1 MEEEKKTMDDF
12 AEELEASYKAAEES
26 GAQDSEELDPVWAT
40 LQQYMDDKEVL
51 NVKIGGVVNAGVI
64 AYVDGVRGFIP
75 ASRLSLDHVDDLNEW
90 LNKKIRVRVI
100 TVDPEKKRLVL
111 SAREILRDEARAE
124 AKQKEK
130 EAFDQIKVG
139 DVLDG
144 KVENLKD
151 YGAFIRLANGLSG
164 LVHVSQISDKRVTS
178 PEKVL
183 KVGQDVQVKVIAIK
197 DGKLSLSMKALL
209 VKEDEPVED
218 EHYTMPKSENIS
230 TNLGS
235 LLANLKL

>member
-1 MEEEKKTMDDF
+1 MEEKLTMDDF
-12 AEELEASYKAAEES
+12 KEELEASYKAAEKS

-64 AYVDGVRGFIP
+64 AYVDG
-75 ASRLSLDHVDDLNEW
+75 
-90 LNKKIRVRVI
+90 VRVI

-209 VKEDEPVED
+209 VKEDEPAED

-235 LLANLKL
+235 LLAPLIVKDTFVHCFPSSPVLVPR

>member
-1 MEEEKKTMDDF
+1 MEEKLTMDDF
-12 AEELEASYKAAEES
+12 KEELEASYKAAEES

-209 VKEDEPVED
+209 VKEDEPTED

>member
-1 MEEEKKTMDDF
+1 MEEKLTMDDF
-12 AEELEASYKAAEES
+12 KEELEASYKAAEES

-111 SAREILRDEARAE
+111 SAE

-209 VKEDEPVED
+209 VKEDEPAED

>member
-1 MEEEKKTMDDF
+1 M
-12 AEELEASYKAAEES
+12 
-26 GAQDSEELDPVWAT
+26 
-40 LQQYMDDKEVL
+40 
-51 NVKIGGVVNAGVI
+51 
-64 AYVDGVRGFIP
+64 
-75 ASRLSLDHVDDLNEW
+75 
-90 LNKKIRVRVI
+90 I

-178 PEKVL
+178 PEKEL

-209 VKEDEPVED
+209 VKEDEPAED

>member
-1 MEEEKKTMDDF
+1 MEEKLTMDDF
-12 AEELEASYKAAEES
+12 KEELEASYKAAEES

-51 NVKIGGVVNAGVI
+51 NVKSGGVVNAGVI
-64 AYVDGVRGFIP
+64 SYVDGVRGFIP

-209 VKEDEPVED
+209 VKEDEP
-218 EHYTMPKSENIS
+218 
-230 TNLGS
+230 
-235 LLANLKL
+235 A

>member
-1 MEEEKKTMDDF
+1 MEEKLTMDDF
-12 AEELEASYKAAEES
+12 KEELEASYKAAEES

-183 KVGQDVQVKVIAIK
+183 K

-209 VKEDEPVED
+209 VKEDEPAED

>member
-1 MEEEKKTMDDF
+1 M
-12 AEELEASYKAAEES
+12 
-26 GAQDSEELDPVWAT
+26 SEELLHEQTQTEAAVTMADLEEHFDDANPWNVVKSYMEKGTILPV
-40 LQQYMDDKEVL
+40 KVEGIV
-51 NVKIGGVVNAGVI
+51 NGGAI
-64 AYVDGVRGFIP
+64 AMIEGIRGFIP

-151 YGAFIRLANGLSG
+151 YGAFVRLANGLSG

-209 VKEDEPVED
+209 VKEDEPAED

>member
-1 MEEEKKTMDDF
+1 MEEKLTMDDF
-12 AEELEASYKAAEES
+12 KEELEASYKAAEES
-26 GAQDSEELDPVWAT
+26 GTQDSEELDPVWAT

-209 VKEDEPVED
+209 VKENEPAED

>member
-1 MEEEKKTMDDF
+1 MEEKLTMDDF
-12 AEELEASYKAAEES
+12 KEELEASYKAAEES
-26 GAQDSEELDPVWAT
+26 GTQDSEELDPVWAT

>member
-26 GAQDSEELDPVWAT
+26 NTQDSEELDPVWAT

-209 VKEDEPVED
+209 VKEDEPAKIGRAHV
-218 EHYTMPKSENIS
+218 
-230 TNLGS
+230 
-235 LLANLKL
+235 

>member
-1 MEEEKKTMDDF
+1 MEEKLTMDDF
-12 AEELEASYKAAEES
+12 KEELEASYKAAEES

-183 KVGQDVQVKVIAIK
+183 KVGQDVQFKVIAIK

-209 VKEDEPVED
+209 VKEDEPTED